1 MSRGVSPQSMTYE
14 LNKSTRATYKNCL
27 LDQDMLSQLKVQVFE
42 KDQGRRNYE
51 NLLSKYHKLQEDI
64 DNIIKVK
71 NQHEILLRQQE
82 SDERNLLITD
92 LKAKNENLF
101 NELNEKI
108 AINKKL
114 YNENNALFR
123 ELESRKKENKCLQ
136 DEIFKQEEIL
146 RKLTYEKDSI
156 EKKVFNLSKI
166 KEKQELDLIN
176 FKEEINQLNFK
187 NDDQNNMIR
196 DKSGQ
201 NINIYNQLNEEKI
214 INKNLIYELKDK
226 ETNVMNNQQKLNIL
240 NESINR
246 LQNEVDNL
254 TNCINK
260 NNNDISVI
268 NDNLINETNTLN
280 QLINENSNMNNNIH
294 DREIQ
299 IKNITNENE
308 VLKQDNKILNDDA
321 NKINNI
327 FEIYKKH
334 LILLV
339 FQNKKIAAEIQLLIG
354 RDAEIKTILDRIN
367 YLKDISE
374 ENDRQVTN
382 SIERIK
388 PHIDENNFECS
399 SNNISMRRTYSF
411 ERNENIND
419 DMNSNYRYESKIDNL
434 NEKEN
439 ELNISQSRSRNLKK
453 ENEINISSENIIN
466 EQNISRNIDINMDGN
481 N

>member
-1 MSRGVSPQSMTYE
+1 MTYE
-14 LNKSTRATYKNCL
+14 LNKSSRTTYKTTL
-27 LDQDMLSQLKVQVFE
+27 LDQDTLSQLKVQVFE
-42 KDQGRRNYE
+42 LDQGRRNYE
-51 NLLSKYHKLQEDI
+51 NLLAKFHKLQEDI

-71 NQHEILLRQQE
+71 NQHEISLRQQE
-82 SDERNLLITD
+82 SDESNLLIAD

-108 AINKKL
+108 ALNKKL

-136 DEIFKQEEIL
+136 DEICKQEEIL
-146 RKLTYEKDSI
+146 RNLTYEKDSI

-187 NDDQNNMIR
+187 NDDQNNMIKNR
-196 DKSGQ
+196 SGQ

-214 INKNLIYELKDK
+214 LNKNLIFELRDK
-226 ETNVMNNQQKLNIL
+226 ESNVMNNQQKLNVL
-240 NESINR
+240 NENINR
-246 LQNEVDNL
+246 LQSEVDNL

-268 NDNLINETNTLN
+268 NDNLINETNALN
-280 QLINENSNMNNNIH
+280 QLISDNSNMNNNIH
-294 DREIQ
+294 DREIE

-308 VLKQDNKILNDDA
+308 TLKQDNKILNDDA

-327 FEIYKKH
+327 VEIYKKH

-339 FQNKKIAAEIQLLIG
+339 IQNKKIAAEIQLLIG
-354 RDAEIKTILDRIN
+354 RDAEIKTILERIN

-374 ENDRQVTN
+374 ENDREVTN

-411 ERNENIND
+411 EGSEIRND
-419 DMNSNYRYESKIDNL
+419 DMNSNYRYEPKIDNL

-439 ELNISQSRSRNLKK
+439 VLNISQSRNLKK
-453 ENEINISSENIIN
+453 ENEINISTENIIN
-466 EQNISRNIDINMDGN
+466 EQNISRNIDINMEGN